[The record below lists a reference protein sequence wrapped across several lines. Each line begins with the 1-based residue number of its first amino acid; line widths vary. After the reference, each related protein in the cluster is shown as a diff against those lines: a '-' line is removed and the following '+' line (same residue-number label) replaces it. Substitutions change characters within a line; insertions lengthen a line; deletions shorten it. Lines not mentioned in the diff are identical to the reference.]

1 MEVKCETV
9 RVMLPRTKPESG
21 LRGRERVTMADAGR
35 PRASSTYYDYK
46 RREPSNRTLRDEKLK
61 VLITETYEAN
71 YSVYGAKKLW
81 AALNRAGNE
90 VARCT
95 VERLMR
101 ELGIKGA
108 IRGKGIVITTIADE
122 SLERPKDL
130 IKRHFVSWEPN
141 ELWCAD
147 ITYVKT
153 RAGWTCC
160 TMR

>member
-1 MEVKCETV
+1 MAFIDANRDKWRVQPICTV
-9 RVMLPRTKPESG
+9 LHF
-21 LRGRERVTMADAGR
+21 
-35 PRASSTYYDYK
+35 ASSTYYDYK
-46 RREPSNRTLRDEKLK
+46 RREPSNRTLRDEELK
-61 VLITETYEAN
+61 VLITERYEAN

-81 AALNRAGNE
+81 VVLNRAGNE

-101 ELGIKGA
+101 ELGIKGT

-141 ELWCAD
+141 ELP
-147 ITYVKT
+147 
-153 RAGWTCC
+153 
-160 TMR
+160 